1 MKDKTTA
8 GIFAILLGGLGIHW
22 FYLGRPVRGIIYLLL
37 FILLFWT
44 TFVPIIIAIICLIE
58 GIMFLCKNQD
68 EFDIQYN
75 NGRSSVYVGQQQY
88 IASQHP
94 QTQVQQP
101 SVTENKKQPKSKA
114 EQLVELKSLLDNGV
128 LTQEEFDS
136 EKQKILNS

>member
-8 GIFAILLGGLGIHW
+8 GILAIIFGEWGIHC
-22 FYLGRPVRGIIYLLL
+22 FYLGKTGKGLAYLLIWFL
-37 FILLFWT
+37 LCWTIVIPIILA
-44 TFVPIIIAIICLIE
+44 IIAIIE
-58 GIMFLCKNQD
+58 GIVLLCKDQD

-88 IASQHP
+88 IAPQHP

-114 EQLVELKSLLDNGV
+114 EQLVELKNLLDNGV

-136 EKQKILNS
+136 EKQKILNA